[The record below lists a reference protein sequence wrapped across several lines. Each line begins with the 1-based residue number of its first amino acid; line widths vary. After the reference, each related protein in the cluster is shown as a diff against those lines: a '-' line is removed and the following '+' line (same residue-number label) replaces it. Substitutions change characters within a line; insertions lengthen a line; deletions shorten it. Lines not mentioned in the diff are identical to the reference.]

1 MDTTIQHKIAT
12 NGKPIKK
19 ILVMRLQAGGD
30 VLITLP
36 YLQDLKNK
44 LSTDVQIDFL
54 TRKEAE
60 SVPRALTMF
69 HQVYSLGGGRNTKLQ
84 FLSFLFLLP
93 QLFFK
98 RYDVLIDLQNHKLS
112 KWIRLLLRIKTYALF
127 DKYSPIYA
135 GDRNKHTINALKL
148 AEVEF
153 SALKSFE
160 AIDELKLFEKFDLSK
175 EQEYI
180 VINPAG
186 AFENRNWGLD
196 KYVDFCLEWNKTINA
211 KTKFLILGID
221 KIKFKS
227 LYLKNKLG
235 NQLIDLVGQTEMV
248 EVMHVLKHA
257 KLVVS
262 EDSGL
267 LHAAYIVG
275 TPTVGILGSTR
286 NDWTNPNLPHTYFFN
301 SSDLPCG
308 NCMLEKCK
316 FDEVKCL
323 KRLTPQVVLDA
334 SIKLLNNNN

>member
-1 MDTTIQHKIAT
+1 MDTSIAHKIAT

-30 VLITLP
+30 VLITLS
-36 YLQDLKNK
+36 YLQDMRDK
-44 LSTDVQIDFL
+44 LAADVQIDFL
-54 TRKEAE
+54 TRKETE
-60 SVPRALTMF
+60 SVPRALIIF
-69 HQVYSLGGGRNTKLQ
+69 HQVFALGGGRNTKLQ

-112 KWIRLLLRIKTYALF
+112 KWIRLLLQIKTYTLF
-127 DKYSPIYA
+127 DKYSPVYA
-135 GDRNKHTINALKL
+135 GDRNKHTINILKL

-153 SALKSFE
+153 SVLKSFKG
-160 AIDELKLFEKFDLSK
+160 IDTTKLFKKFNLSK
-175 EQEYI
+175 EQDYI

-186 AFENRNWGLD
+186 AFENRNWDLD
-196 KYVDFCLEWNKTINA
+196 NYVEFCLEWNKTINT

-221 KIKFKS
+221 KIKSKS
-227 LYLKNKLG
+227 LYLRNKLG

-248 EVMHVLKHA
+248 EAMHILKHA

-323 KRLTPQVVLDA
+323 KRIAPQAVLDV
-334 SIKLLNNNN
+334 SIKLLNNKN